1 MEEDNMPQWLI
12 TLLIV
17 VAILVVVLVVLSI
30 IGSKLQ
36 KKQDASQEQMKAA
49 SQTISM
55 LIIDKKMMK
64 LKDANL
70 PKIVLEQT
78 PKYLRMSK
86 VPVVKAKAGP
96 NIMNLICD
104 AKIYDSVPVKTEV
117 KAVVS
122 GIYIMEIKGARQKQS
137 QEPEKKGFFAKF
149 KKNK

>member
-1 MEEDNMPQWLI
+1 MPVLLKV
-12 TLLIV
+12 LLIV
-17 VAILVVVLVVLSI
+17 IAVIVVAFIVLAIV
-30 IGSKLQ
+30 GSRLQ

-49 SQTISM
+49 AQTISM
-55 LIIDKKMMK
+55 LVIDKKMMK

-78 PKYLRMSK
+78 PKYLRGSK

-96 NIMNLICD
+96 QILNLICD
-104 AKIYDSVPVKTEV
+104 AKIFDSVPVKTEV

-122 GIYIMEIKGARQKQS
+122 GIYIMEIKGSRAK
-137 QEPEKKGFFAKF
+137 QEPAPIKKGFFARF

>member
-1 MEEDNMPQWLI
+1 MPNWLVV
-12 TLLIV
+12 TLIV
-17 VAILVVVLVVLSI
+17 VAVIVVVLVVLAI

-78 PKYLRMSK
+78 PKYLRGSK
-86 VPVVKAKAGP
+86 VPVVKVKAGP
-96 NIMNLICD
+96 NIMNLISD
-104 AKIYDSVPVKTEV
+104 AKIFDSVPVKTEV

-122 GIYIMEIKGARQKQS
+122 GIYIMEIKGARARNEK
-137 QEPEKKGFFAKF
+137 EPEKKGFFARF
-149 KKNK
+149 KKK

>member
-1 MEEDNMPQWLI
+1 MPQWLI

-17 VAILVVVLVVLSI
+17 VAVLVVVLVVLSI

-78 PKYLRMSK
+78 PKYLRRSK

-122 GIYIMEIKGARQKQS
+122 GIYIMEIKGARQKQN
-137 QEPEKKGFFAKF
+137 QEPEKKGFLARF

>member
-1 MEEDNMPQWLI
+1 MPQWLI

-70 PKIVLEQT
+70 PKIVLEQ
-78 PKYLRMSK
+78 YLRMSK

>member
-1 MEEDNMPQWLI
+1 MPQWLI

>member
-1 MEEDNMPQWLI
+1 MPQWLTI
-12 TLLIV
+12 LLIV
-17 VAILVVVLVVLSI
+17 VAVIVVILAILAI

-55 LIIDKKMMK
+55 LVIDKKMMK

-78 PKYLRMSK
+78 PKYLRGSK

-104 AKIYDSVPVKTEV
+104 AKIFDLVPVKTEV

-122 GIYIMEIKGARQKQS
+122 GIYIMEIKGARQKQNA
-137 QEPEKKGFFAKF
+137 EPEKKGFFSRF
-149 KKNK
+149 KKDK